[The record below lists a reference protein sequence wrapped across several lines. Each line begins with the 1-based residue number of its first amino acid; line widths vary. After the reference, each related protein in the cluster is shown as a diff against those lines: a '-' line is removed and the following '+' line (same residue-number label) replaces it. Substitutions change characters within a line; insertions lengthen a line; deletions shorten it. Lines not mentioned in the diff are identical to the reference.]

1 MKQELLNFTK
11 KCIIYLHHFDKKRIT
26 DEFHEAG
33 NGFLEKIQRLSADLK
48 NQKDQSPSNEEFLKL
63 KAELHA
69 CTERLEKVEIA
80 SEKCSFCSFM

>member
-1 MKQELLNFTK
+1 M
-11 KCIIYLHHFDKKRIT
+11 DKKRIT
-26 DEFHEAG
+26 DEFHEAE
-33 NGFLEKIQRLSADLK
+33 NGILEKIQRVSADLK

>member
-1 MKQELLNFTK
+1 MD
-11 KCIIYLHHFDKKRIT
+11 CCRILRFLKAKMRRIWKI
-26 DEFHEAG
+26 E
-33 NGFLEKIQRLSADLK
+33 NGILEKIQRVSADLK

-80 SEKCSFCSFM
+80 SEKCSFCSFV